1 MDKIFTPI
9 KERVLKYL
17 EEQGI
22 SKQAFYSTTGL
33 AASNFKGQGARSE
46 LGGQAIAKIL
56 SEYKTLDAEWLLTG
70 VGDMLRSA
78 ASAVPAPAG
87 KGLPLIPMSAVAGKG
102 TFSYSDLKIEDF
114 YYVADLKQADFLIRV
129 QGDSMYPKY
138 NNGDIVACRIV
149 KDMLFWQW
157 HHIHVL
163 DTASQGIL
171 IKRVEKSSSVG
182 LITLVS
188 ENTVY
193 QPFDIPTTDI
203 LAVALVI
210 GSICIE

>member
-1 MDKIFTPI
+1 MKSIERIYQYIKVKSIKPTRFEKQVGLSNGYLGTQLKRESDLGESVLNKII
-9 KERVLKYL
+9 
-17 EEQGI
+17 
-22 SKQAFYSTTGL
+22 
-33 AASNFKGQGARSE
+33 NNC
-46 LGGQAIAKIL
+46 
-56 SEYKTLDAEWLLTG
+56 LDINPEWLLTG

-102 TFSYSDLKIEDF
+102 TFSYSDLKIEDY

-171 IKRVEKSSSVG
+171 IKRVEKSSSAD

>member
-102 TFSYSDLKIEDF
+102 TFSYSDLKIEDY
-114 YYVADLKQADFLIRV
+114 YYVADLKQADFLCRV
-129 QGDSMYPKY
+129 NGDSMYPKY
-138 NNGDIVACRIV
+138 NGGDIVACMIV
-149 KDMLFWQW
+149 KDPAYWEW
-157 HHIHVL
+157 HRVHVL
-163 DTASQGIL
+163 YTESHGML
-171 IKRVEKSSSVG
+171 IKRVEPSEKPDN
-182 LITLVS
+182 IQLVS
-188 ENTVY
+188 ENTSY
-193 QPFDIPTTDI
+193 KAFDIPLADI
-203 LAVALVI
+203 RSVALVI
-210 GSICIE
+210 GAICLE